1 MTRSTPTPPR
11 PLSPHLLRYK
21 PQMTSM
27 LSILH
32 RITGSA
38 LAVGL
43 VFMTW
48 VLWAIA
54 SGPEA
59 YAHVQAFCTSLLG
72 FLMLFGWSFALYYH
86 LCNGIRHLIWDT
98 GALFEIN
105 EAKKAGYAVL
115 VCAAALTSL
124 TWFAAAYL

>member
-1 MTRSTPTPPR
+1 MTAQPKPATR

-21 PQMTSM
+21 PQMTSV

-32 RITGSA
+32 RATGAA

-43 VFMTW
+43 VFMAW
-48 VLWAIA
+48 VLLAIA
-54 SGPEA
+54 DGPAA
-59 YAHVQAFCTSLLG
+59 YAHVQEFCTSLLG
-72 FLMLFGWSFALYYH
+72 FIMLFGWSFALYFH
-86 LCNGIRHLIWDT
+86 LCNGIRHLVWDT

-105 EAKKAGYAVL
+105 EARTAGYGVL